1 MKKEIGEKGTKSRG
15 KSDVVH
21 ETTIMKSYIKWYEL
35 NMTGEIGQ
43 GWRLLE
49 TEEEEGGQMNRD
61 NVRRLVKRK
70 EEEWQAQRKVFT
82 ERAERQYYLTLRVTA
97 WRRLCLFY

>member
-1 MKKEIGEKGTKSRG
+1 
-15 KSDVVH
+15 
-21 ETTIMKSYIKWYEL
+21 
-35 NMTGEIGQ
+35 MTGEIGQ

-49 TEEEEGGQMNRD
+49 TEEEEEGQMNRD

-82 ERAERQYYLTLRVTA
+82 ERAERQHYLTL
-97 WRRLCLFY
+97 